1 MSLAVRSAI
10 AALLLAVPVAAE
22 LVWPS
27 FGDEDLL
34 FAVSQV
40 LGWLLLASVV
50 LEGGRREVSGAGRS
64 GRVGWRLLLVGC
76 SFQALF
82 GVVYGATAAIEG
94 EPMEASFVLFMLGF
108 LAIFVGGLMW
118 GRSLLRGSGSRLAAW
133 GVIAT
138 AVLGFLA
145 IAVGMDPFHDV
156 FLLSSYA
163 AWVLVGRGL
172 EAPATEATTA
182 EVSASSR

>member
-1 MSLAVRSAI
+1 MSFVARSFI
-10 AALLLAVPVAAE
+10 AALLLAVPVAVE
-22 LVWPS
+22 LVWSS
-27 FGDEDLL
+27 FGDSGDLL

-40 LGWLLLASVV
+40 LGWLLVASVV
-50 LEGGRREVSGAGRS
+50 LEGGRDHAAGAARS

-76 SFQALF
+76 SLQALF
-82 GVVYGATAAIEG
+82 GVVYGATAALMG
-94 EPMEASFVLFMLGF
+94 EPLEASFVLFMLGF
-108 LAIFVGGLMW
+108 LAVFVGGLMW
-118 GRSLLRGSGSRLAAW
+118 GRALLRGSGSALAGWA
-133 GVIAT
+133 VVAT

-172 EAPATEATTA
+172 DEAAPVAA
-182 EVSASSR
+182 EVSAGSR

>member
-1 MSLAVRSAI
+1 MSLVARSAI

-22 LVWPS
+22 LVWSS
-27 FGDEDLL
+27 FGDTGDLL

-40 LGWLLLASVV
+40 LGWLLVASVV
-50 LEGGRREVSGAGRS
+50 FDGGRRYAAGAPRI
-64 GRVGWRLLLVGC
+64 GRVGWRLLLAGC
-76 SFQALF
+76 SLQALF
-82 GVVYGATAAIEG
+82 GVVYGATAAIGG
-94 EPMEASFVLFMLGF
+94 EPLEASFVLFMLGF

-138 AVLGFLA
+138 SVLGFLA
-145 IAVGMDPFHDV
+145 IAVGVDPFHDI

-172 EAPATEATTA
+172 DEVAPVAA
-182 EVSASSR
+182 EVSVASR